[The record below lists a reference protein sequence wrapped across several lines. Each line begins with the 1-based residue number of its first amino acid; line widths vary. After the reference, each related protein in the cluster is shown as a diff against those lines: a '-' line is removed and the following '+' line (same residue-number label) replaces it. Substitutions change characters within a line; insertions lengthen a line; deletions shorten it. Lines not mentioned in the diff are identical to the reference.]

1 MPNDFSSLIVAMP
14 RILEVTTRA
23 LTGFIPAVTLD
34 PNADMIAKGQT
45 IKFNEPDQDA
55 SAGFDITPAMSLPA
69 AAYETPVVYEHSV
82 SNFRGKKFSYTAE
95 DTKAVGANGL
105 TFRQNQVAQKIAELL
120 SEVEASVALAAR
132 KAASRATG
140 TAGTTPFASTLAGTV
155 DTRKILVDNK
165 MNAQAERSLILGTA
179 ASSNLMLLFN
189 KVNEAGTD
197 SFLRQGVFAR
207 THGFDI
213 RESAEVATITKG
225 TGTSYL
231 VNSASLAAGDTT
243 IPCDGGSGT
252 ILAGDVVT
260 FAGDSNKYVVKT
272 ALASGSFVIQ
282 EPGLLAAPADNAA
295 ITVGNNFV
303 ANVALAR
310 HSVVLSTRLP
320 ATTGTDLATN
330 REIVTDSVSGISFE
344 FAEYPGYRMSTFEV
358 GIAWGVTAVQ
368 PRHIALLLG

>member
-1 MPNDFSSLIVAMP
+1 MPNDFSSLISAMP
-14 RILEVTTRA
+14 RILEVTTRS

-34 PNADMIAKGQT
+34 PAADMIAKGQT

-55 SAGFDITPAMSLPA
+55 SAGFDITPAMALPA
-69 AAYETPVVYEHSV
+69 AAYETPVVYEHSLT
-82 SNFRGKKFSYTAE
+82 NFRGKKFSYTQE

-105 TFRQNQVAQKIAELL
+105 TFRQNQVAQKISELL

-155 DTRKILVDNK
+155 DARKILVDNK
-165 MNAQAERSLILGTA
+165 MVAEAERSLILNTA
-179 ASSNLMLLFN
+179 ASGNMMLLFN

-213 RESAEVATITKG
+213 RESAEVATVTKG
-225 TGTSYL
+225 TGSGYL

-243 IPCDGGSGT
+243 IPCDTGTGT

-260 FAGDSNKYVVKT
+260 FAGDTNKYVVKT

-295 ITVGNNFV
+295 ITVGNNFT

-310 HSVVLSTRLP
+310 HSVILSTRLP
-320 ATTGTDLATN
+320 AADEDDLAKN
-330 REIVTDSVSGISFE
+330 REVVTDSRSGISFE
-344 FAEYPGYRMSTFEV
+344 FAQYPGYRMSTFEV
-358 GIAWGVTAVQ
+358 AIAWGVTAVQ